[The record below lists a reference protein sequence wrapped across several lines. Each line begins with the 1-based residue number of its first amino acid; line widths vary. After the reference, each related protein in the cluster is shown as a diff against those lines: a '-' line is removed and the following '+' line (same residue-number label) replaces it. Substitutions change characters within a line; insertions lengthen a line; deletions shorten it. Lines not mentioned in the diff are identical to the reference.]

1 VKRTIIPLCL
11 SMVLVLTGCVTTNQ
25 GGPSAG
31 DGDSARNASY
41 DEARD
46 LYNLGVIAYE
56 AGNHTVAL
64 EYLNRAKTLWA
75 GSEEGESEVLLARAR
90 VYSAIEQYDL
100 ALADIARLIA
110 QSSNNPEA
118 YFERAVISYRLGNVS
133 GAEDDLLSALTLDP
147 TYSRAHNLMGVI
159 HRSRSNLDLALASIN
174 NAVRYDDS
182 YAPGYYNRGLIKFD
196 MGDWEGAIGDF
207 SEAIVRYT
215 DDQTDY
221 LAQAHCRRAEA
232 FLMLGNVKMAEKDRT
247 KAEVLSPGMCDSG
260 QDLKEIRGKGG
271 VSR

>member
-1 VKRTIIPLCL
+1 MLLIV
-11 SMVLVLTGCVTTNQ
+11 TGCVTTDQ
-25 GGPSAG
+25 GGPPS
-31 DGDSARNASY
+31 DGKDSARNASY

-46 LYNLGVIAYE
+46 LYNLGIIAYE

-64 EYLNRAKTLWA
+64 EYLNQAKTLWA
-75 GSEEGESEVLLARAR
+75 GNSDGENDVLLARAR

-110 QSSNNPEA
+110 QSSDDPHA

-133 GAEDDLLSALTLDP
+133 GAENDLLSALTLDP
-147 TYSRAHNLMGVI
+147 SYARAHNLMGVI
-159 HRSRSNLDLALASIN
+159 HRSRGDLELALASIN

-182 YAPGYYNRGLIKFD
+182 YAPGYYNRGLIKYD
-196 MGDWEGAIGDF
+196 MGDWEGAITDF

-232 FLMLGNVKMAEKDRT
+232 FLMLGNTKMAEKDRSR
-247 KAEVLSPGMCDSG
+247 AEILSPGMCDSG
-260 QDLKEIRGKGG
+260 QDLNEIRGKGG
-271 VSR
+271 ISR

>member
-1 VKRTIIPLCL
+1 VKRTILLLWL
-11 SMVLVLTGCVTTNQ
+11 SMSLALIGCVTTNQ
-25 GGPSAG
+25 GGPSSVGG
-31 DGDSARNASY
+31 DTARNASY

-46 LYNLGVIAYE
+46 LYNLGVIAFD
-56 AGNHTVAL
+56 AGNYTVAL
-64 EYLNRAKTLWA
+64 EYLNQAKTLWA
-75 GSEEGESEVLLARAR
+75 GSEEGEATVLLARAR

-110 QSSNNPEA
+110 QSSGDPEA
-118 YFERAVISYRLGNVS
+118 YFERAVISYRLGNIS
-133 GAEDDLLSALTLDP
+133 GAENDLLSALTLNP
-147 TYSRAHNLMGVI
+147 TYARAHNLMGVI
-159 HRSRSNLDLALASIN
+159 HRSRNNLELALASIN

-182 YAPGYYNRGLIKFD
+182 YAPGYYNRGLIKLD

-247 KAEVLSPGMCDSG
+247 KAESLSPGMCDSS
-260 QDLKEIRGKGG
+260 QDLNEIRGKGG